1 MKWLIITDNNDIDT
15 KCKDFLTTSNKKDK
29 IISAALS
36 LEGLKA
42 NKKNLSDF
50 AACIIY
56 ANDEAGISASL
67 GAGLSTVFG
76 YFASENIPVLTNIK
90 QIGRAHV

>member
-42 NKKNLSDF
+42 NKKNLSDI

-67 GAGLSTVFG
+67 GAGLPS
-76 YFASENIPVLTNIK
+76 ITNNYEPEVPEEI
-90 QIGRAHV
+90 QR